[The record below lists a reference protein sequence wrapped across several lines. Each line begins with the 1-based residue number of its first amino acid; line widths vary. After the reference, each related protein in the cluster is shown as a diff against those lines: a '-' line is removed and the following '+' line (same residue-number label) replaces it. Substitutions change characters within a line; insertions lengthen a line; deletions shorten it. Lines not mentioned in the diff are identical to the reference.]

1 MIRHVTQQDIHLCSR
16 HAAAGRNIIHADST
30 DDEFWVRTGKGKI
43 SVALLALPESEQIL
57 GVAREIRSR
66 HAVVRIF
73 AVAQY
78 PEEVATLKAVGVETT
93 WDLYAEA
100 GKGFAEEVIDHL
112 GDTIQKTIEPTAS
125 STPPQSPAGA

>member
-1 MIRHVTQQDIHLCSR
+1 
-16 HAAAGRNIIHADST
+16 
-30 DDEFWVRTGKGKI
+30 
-43 SVALLALPESEQIL
+43 
-57 GVAREIRSR
+57 
-66 HAVVRIF
+66 VRIF

-125 STPPQSPAGA
+125 SMPPQSPAGASGH